1 MVGGMLASA
10 LNAGF
15 LGALI
20 GGFLGGY
27 VALFLKNKIHMPKGL
42 EGLMP
47 VLIVPLL
54 SSVTVGLTMIFVV
67 GTPFTALNNAITN
80 FLNNLSGVNSAVLGL
95 ILGAMMAIDLAGPI
109 GKAAYFFGVA
119 SLTTLTTGQTAPVM
133 AAVMADVYKRQ
144 LEGQRHG
151 DCLGHGGGSDGER

>member
-1 MVGGMLASA
+1 
-10 LNAGF
+10 
-15 LGALI
+15 
-20 GGFLGGY
+20 
-27 VALFLKNKIHMPKGL
+27 
-42 EGLMP
+42 MP

-133 AAVMADVYKRQ
+133 AGRDGLRYGAASGDGSLHHHCQ
-144 LEGQRHG
+144 GQI
-151 DCLGHGGGSDGER
+151 HGG